1 MKKKAKKTI
10 KLVVFLAVAFAVFLG
25 LSEGAKDINLTPVS
39 SIKGFYTEPKD
50 SLDVVLIGASE
61 IYTGYSPTE
70 AWKEHGYTS
79 YDLASPGLPGT
90 MYKSMLKEV
99 LRKQK
104 PKVVVFEFNGFLYE
118 EEYFQRSG
126 NLHNYIDNMQISSNW
141 VETIRENIPKEEQK
155 YYFFPLSTYHDN
167 WKRPSGCMK
176 NIAAKAVIKLSGRS
190 NLKGVGQLQK
200 YYFFPLSTYHD
211 NWKRPSGCMKNIA
224 AKAVIKLS
232 GRSNLK
238 GVGQFS
244 LIRSKKEKLSKD
256 NTIMLTDLGRK
267 KLHELCQT
275 CKEEGVENVLFARFP
290 HLRET
295 GNKKVYP
302 EIEQIVTSYGY
313 DFVNLN
319 DYKKLGL
326 EKDHDFYNR
335 DHLNYW
341 GMKKFTKFFSNY
353 LVTNYD
359 LKPTKDE
366 KLKER
371 WDACT
376 KKADEV
382 FALCEEDFQKGN
394 VRHYIEPSCYIR
406 PRIRNEK

>member
-141 VETIRENIPKEEQK
+141 VETIRENIPKEE
-155 YYFFPLSTYHDN
+155 
-167 WKRPSGCMK
+167 
-176 NIAAKAVIKLSGRS
+176 
-190 NLKGVGQLQK
+190 QK